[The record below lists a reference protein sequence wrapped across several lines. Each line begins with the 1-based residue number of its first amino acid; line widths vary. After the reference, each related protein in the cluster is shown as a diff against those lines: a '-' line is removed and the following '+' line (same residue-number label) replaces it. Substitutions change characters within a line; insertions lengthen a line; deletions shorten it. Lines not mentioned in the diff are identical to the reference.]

1 MKRMTDVPDGL
12 ERFYSFRQICDMFG
26 VSRSVVAR
34 LFIGR
39 QALVNLG
46 AKGTK
51 PTYRVPASLLARV
64 MAEHGYVQKVGAA
77 Q

>member
-1 MKRMTDVPDGL
+1 MKRMTAVPDGL

-26 VSRSVVAR
+26 VSRSVVSR

-39 QALVNLG
+39 RALVNLG
-46 AKGTK
+46 RTGKK
-51 PTYRVPASLLARV
+51 PTYRVPASLLAQV
-64 MAEHGYVQKVGAA
+64 MTEHGYNVKERAA